1 MSVRQATLLDPHA
14 TATTAAT
21 PTPSALSNQTSAQP
35 RPALRPVPVIDC
47 AGLVVDR
54 RSWVASVDGR
64 ALPLTYLEFQVLDFF
79 VRNPDQVF
87 SRAALQTYVWG
98 HRSSDP
104 ADLDA
109 SARRSVDV
117 LIARLRRKLGP
128 GHRARIETV
137 RQVGYRFRG
146 ASAG

>member
-1 MSVRQATLLDPHA
+1 MSVRQATVLDPNV
-14 TATTAAT
+14 AA
-21 PTPSALSNQTSAQP
+21 PSSSNLVSTRPAAP
-35 RPALRPVPVIDC
+35 RPAPVVDS

-54 RSWVASVDGR
+54 RSWVATIDDR

-79 VRNPDQVF
+79 VRNPDLVF

-98 HRSSDP
+98 HRSTDP
-104 ADLDA
+104 FDLDA

-128 GHRARIETV
+128 AHRARIETV

-146 ASAG
+146 TGAGTGT